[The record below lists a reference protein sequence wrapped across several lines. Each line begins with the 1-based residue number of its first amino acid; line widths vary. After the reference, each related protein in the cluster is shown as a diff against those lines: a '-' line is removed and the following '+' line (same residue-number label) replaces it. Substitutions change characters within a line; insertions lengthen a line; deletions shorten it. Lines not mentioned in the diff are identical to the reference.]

1 MREALDNDSK
11 VVSIY
16 SPNYVNKV
24 FPAIQNFK
32 QGNAIFTFPVMP
44 IKCPG
49 APQKIMYLAE
59 DYFRKVNY
67 RTILSFISISNL
79 FLNKFNKS
87 LKCERFKK
95 MNK

>member
-1 MREALDNDSK
+1 MKEALDNDSK

-59 DYFRKVNY
+59 EYLRKVN
-67 RTILSFISISNL
+67 
-79 FLNKFNKS
+79 
-87 LKCERFKK
+87 FKVFQLI
-95 MNK
+95 